1 MEESQQPQQT
11 ETPISEAPIAQAA
24 ATPLID
30 IEHFAQVDLRVAL
43 IKEASLLPK
52 SKKLIKLQLDVG
64 ELGERQILS
73 GIAHKFSPEELVGR
87 KIIIISNLKPAKLM
101 GEESQGML
109 LAASTAQDETLAL
122 LSLSCDIPAGTR
134 VR

>member
-1 MEESQQPQQT
+1 MEEVQP
-11 ETPISEAPIAQAA
+11 EATTVIQPS
-24 ATPLID
+24 TPLID

-43 IKEASLLPK
+43 VKEAVAVPK
-52 SKKLIKLQLDVG
+52 SKKLLKLQLDVG

-73 GIAHKFSPEELVGR
+73 GIAHKYTPEDLVGR

-109 LAASTAQDETLAL
+109 LAASTAGDETLAL
-122 LSLSCDIPAGTR
+122 LGLSCDIPAGTR